1 MLNSRT
7 VYQLLL
13 VWFESSYCQR
23 YRVSFLKRALIA
35 TTNCHLYRRI
45 SHIYDNLK
53 LLWFDF
59 LEKQRKISNIL
70 IQTRETEEDIELL
83 IQARLY
89 VDFYYE
95 KQVVCGCRNLTNHQ
109 WYLLQFSH
117 MWLPYGW
124 KIPHET
130 VHFWLDKKLV
140 QLPGSRRLPQ
150 DRRRLSSY
158 TQRIHFPSYSG
169 FNSLYKSLYQTG
181 GK

>member
-7 VYQLLL
+7 VYHLLL

-23 YRVSFLKRALIA
+23 IKVSFLKRALRPPIA
-35 TTNCHLYRRI
+35 TFTEEYRTSMII
-45 SHIYDNLK
+45 SNFCDLTSLRNRGRYPI
-53 LLWFDF
+53 F
-59 LEKQRKISNIL
+59 LSKQEKQRKIS
-70 IQTRETEEDIELL
+70 ELL

-95 KQVVCGCRNLTNHQ
+95 KQVVCGCRNLTNQ
-109 WYLLQFSH
+109 WYLLHFSH
-117 MWLPYGW
+117 MRLPYGW

-140 QLPGSRRLPQ
+140 QLPGSRRLTQ

-158 TQRIHFPSYSG
+158 THRIHFPSYSG